1 MQRPWSVVVAVL
13 VMCAWSGALAAQ
25 KMHACSLLTSAEV
38 SDAVGGHAGPFQES
52 DIVVPAGPSKGETMG
67 SCLWPLGDG
76 QSMVSANVLRA
87 LQGAQRE
94 AGLAQLH
101 QVFEGLKA
109 EGWMEAHKRIG
120 NATCATLTPPPA
132 ATDAPTMVV
141 CLAEAK
147 QMAISVGWMT
157 EKGKKV
163 APAKIKTLLDTAV
176 ARLP

>member
-1 MQRPWSVVVAVL
+1 MHRQRSVVVVVL
-13 VMCAWSGALAAQ
+13 VMFAWSGALAEQ
-25 KMHACSLLTSAEV
+25 QMHACSLLTSAEV
-38 SDAVGGHAGPFQES
+38 SDAVGAQAGSLHES
-52 DIVVPAGPSKGETMG
+52 DIVIPEGPSQGDTMG
-67 SCLWPLGDG
+67 SCMWPLGDG
-76 QSMVSANVLRA
+76 QSVVSVNVIRA

-94 AGLAQLH
+94 AGLAQLR

-109 EGWMEAHKRIG
+109 QGWTEAQKMLG
-120 NATCATLTPPPA
+120 NATCATLTPPPS

-147 QMAISVGWMT
+147 QMAISVGWMA

-163 APAKIKTLLDTAV
+163 AAEKIKALLDTAV